1 VAETDDRCPADPPD
15 EEEARR
21 LGEEKE
27 ARQAEAQLFWAEAQG
42 GMAYLAGTDVEENP
56 YGRDQ
61 LGLRVAWREGW
72 FAERLKDQP
81 KFDRWTLPEEGV
93 SQPTV

>member
-1 VAETDDRCPADPPD
+1 
-15 EEEARR
+15 
-21 LGEEKE
+21 
-27 ARQAEAQLFWAEAQG
+27 
-42 GMAYLAGTDVEENP
+42 MAYLAGTDVEENP